1 MALRPTLVIF
11 VKEPRPGRVKTRLG
25 AGIGLVP
32 AAWWFRHQSRSLLR
46 RIRDRKWDIVLSVSP
61 DTSVSGREWP
71 QNLPRMAQGTGDIGQ
86 RMSRAFQNLGRGPIV
101 LIGGDIPGVNP
112 LHIQKAFEELKRSD
126 IVFGPANDGGFWLVG
141 MRQVRCPQNLFQ
153 NVRWSTEFALSD
165 TLANIPEAKVGFVD
179 TMSDVDTAADLLQ

>member
-1 MALRPTLVIF
+1 
-11 VKEPRPGRVKTRLG
+11 
-25 AGIGLVP
+25 
-32 AAWWFRHQSRSLLR
+32 
-46 RIRDRKWDIVLSVSP
+46 
-61 DTSVSGREWP
+61 
-71 QNLPRMAQGTGDIGQ
+71 MAQGTGDIGQ

>member
-1 MALRPTLVIF
+1 MIML
-11 VKEPRPGRVKTRLG
+11 KEPRAGRVKTRLG
-25 AGIGLVP
+25 KDIGMTT

-61 DTSVSGREWP
+61 DTSVSSREWP